1 MVIMENH
8 LAQSED
14 QLVDT
19 KFNRKANMITTVDVE
34 TSWQKTETGGYD
46 PSPFHPDNVLVSVGL
61 HSNYGDE
68 YYFTGHSERV
78 SKGGKARIQEVL
90 SETTLLVGHN
100 IKFDLMWLLESGLEY
115 TGRVY
120 DTMLGE
126 YILNRGIRKSLT
138 LEMSCRRRKI
148 GSKDDRIKEFM
159 DRGVSFE
166 NIPADIVE
174 EYGKIDVEITRKL
187 FDSQMADFRLPK
199 NKGLLM
205 TVKMMNEFLVVLSDM
220 ERNGININL
229 DELNQ
234 VEKEYR
240 AEFAYLKQKID
251 KIVYKQM
258 GDTKINLSSPE
269 QLSWLIYSAKPKDKK
284 EWAKIFNVGIDKN
297 TGKNK
302 KRPQY
307 SRIQFRNLVKDNTE
321 TIHKTVASQCMT
333 CHGKGVIKKIKKD
346 GSPFKNYTKC
356 SDCDGDG
363 YIYSS
368 IAKVAGFRQRPRN
381 VYDIAESGFRTDKLT
396 LNKIAAE
403 AEGEFKEFIDAIV
416 RHNAVDT
423 YLNTF
428 VEGLKNF
435 TNEKGFLHPKFMQ
448 AITATGRLSSRDPNF
463 QNQPRGKTFPIRKV
477 VTSRFQDG
485 KMMEI
490 DFAQLEFRTAVYLAQ
505 DKQGMEDI
513 KNKIDV
519 HQYTA
524 DIIGVSRQ
532 DAKAHTF
539 KPLYG
544 GVTGTED
551 EKRYYSKFLEKY
563 KDIKTWHEK
572 LQSEAIRFKQISLP
586 TGRQYAFPYAERTPW
601 GGSTYGTQIKNYPV
615 QGFATA
621 DIVPLACINIY
632 KLMQE
637 KKVKSLLINTVHDSI
652 VADVYPGEEDV
663 MSEIFNRGTADVIP
677 ALKQYYKIDFNV
689 PLDTEL
695 KIGYDWLNM
704 KEVN

>member
-1 MVIMENH
+1 
-8 LAQSED
+8 
-14 QLVDT
+14 
-19 KFNRKANMITTVDVE
+19 MITTVDVE
-34 TSWQKTETGGYD
+34 TSWQRNENGGYD
-46 PSPFHPDNVLVSVGL
+46 PSPFHPDNILVSVGI
-61 HSNYGDE
+61 NDE
-68 YYFTGHSERV
+68 YYFTNHSERV
-78 SKGGKARIQEVL
+78 DKGCFKNIQDTL
-90 SETTLLVGHN
+90 DKTTLLVGHN
-100 IKFDLMWLLESGLEY
+100 IKFDLMWLLEAGFKY
-115 TGRVY
+115 NGRVY

-138 LEMSCRRRKI
+138 LEMCCRRRRI
-148 GSKDDRIKEFM
+148 GSKDSSIKEYM
-159 DRGVSFE
+159 DRGISFE
-166 NIPADIVE
+166 NIPVDVVE
-174 EYGKIDVEITRKL
+174 EYGKIDVQITRSL
-187 FDSQMADFRLPK
+187 FDSQMADLRLDK
-199 NKGLLM
+199 NKNLLM
-205 TVKMMNEFLVVLSDM
+205 TVKMMNEFLIVLATM
-220 ERNGININL
+220 ERNGINIDTTEL
-229 DELNQ
+229 DR
-234 VEKEYR
+234 VEKEFR

-251 KIVYKQM
+251 KIVYRQM

-284 EWAKIFNVGIDKN
+284 HWAKIFNVGIDKS

-302 KRPQY
+302 RRPNY
-307 SRIQFRNLVKDNTE
+307 SRQQFRNLVSDNTDV
-321 TIHKTVASQCMT
+321 IHRTVAEQCIG
-333 CHGKGVIKKIKKD
+333 CKGKGVIKRIKKD
-346 GSPFKNYTKC
+346 GSPFKNYSKC
-356 SDCDGDG
+356 SECDGDG
-363 YIYSS
+363 YIYTPM
-368 IAKVAGFRQRPRN
+368 AKIAGFRQRPRS
-381 VYDIAESGFRTDKLT
+381 VYDIAESGFRTDRLT
-396 LNKIAAE
+396 LTKIASE

-448 AITATGRLSSRDPNF
+448 SITATGRLSSRDPNF

-477 VTSRFQDG
+477 VTSRFEGG
-485 KMMEI
+485 KILEI

-551 EKRYYSKFLEKY
+551 EKRYYTKFLEKY
-563 KDIKTWHEK
+563 KDIKKWHEN
-572 LQSEAIRFKQISLP
+572 LQSEAIRYKRVKLP
-586 TGRQYAFPYAERTPW
+586 TGREYAFPYAERTPW

-632 KLMQE
+632 KLMKEQD
-637 KKVKSLLINTVHDSI
+637 VKSLLVNTVHDSI

-663 MSEIFNRGTADVIP
+663 MSKIFKQGTSNVIP
-677 ALKQYYKIDFNV
+677 SLKQYYKINFNV
-689 PLDTEL
+689 PLDTET
-695 KIGYDWLNM
+695 KIGINWLQM
-704 KEVN
+704 EDIK

>member
-1 MVIMENH
+1 
-8 LAQSED
+8 
-14 QLVDT
+14 
-19 KFNRKANMITTVDVE
+19 MITTVDVE

-346 GSPFKNYTKC
+346 GSPFKNYSKC

-435 TNEKGFLHPKFMQ
+435 TNERGFLHPKFMQ

-663 MSEIFNRGTADVIP
+663 MSEIFKRGTADVIP

-704 KEVN
+704 KEVK

>member
-1 MVIMENH
+1 
-8 LAQSED
+8 
-14 QLVDT
+14 
-19 KFNRKANMITTVDVE
+19 MITTVDVE
-34 TSWQKTETGGYD
+34 TSWQKNENGGYD
-46 PSPFHPDNVLVSVGL
+46 PSPFHEDNILVSVGL
-61 HSNYGDE
+61 NSYWGDE
-68 YYFTGHSERV
+68 YYFTNHSERIDEGCFH
-78 SKGGKARIQEVL
+78 KIQETL
-90 SETTLLVGHN
+90 DKTTLLVGHN
-100 IKFDLMWLLESGLEY
+100 IKFDLMWLLEAGFKYS
-115 TGRVY
+115 GRVY

-126 YILNRGIRKSLT
+126 YILNKGIRKSLT

-148 GSKDDRIKEFM
+148 GSKDSAIKEWM

-166 NIPADIVE
+166 NIPADVVE
-174 EYGKIDVEITRKL
+174 EYGKIDVQITRRL
-187 FDSQMADFRLPK
+187 FDSQMADFKLEK
-199 NKGLLM
+199 NKHLLM
-205 TVKMMNEFLVVLSDM
+205 TAKMMNEFLVVLSDM
-220 ERNGININL
+220 ERNGININIE
-229 DELNQ
+229 DLNS
-234 VEKEYR
+234 VEREFR

-269 QLSWLIYSAKPKDKK
+269 QLSWLIYSIKPKDKK
-284 EWAKIFNVGIDKN
+284 EWCKIFNIGIDKN

-307 SRIQFRNLVKDNTE
+307 SRLQFRNLVTDNT
-321 TIHKTVASQCMT
+321 IPIFKTVAQQCLH
-333 CHGKGVIKKIKKD
+333 CKGKGVIKKIKKD
-346 GSPFKNYTKC
+346 GSPFKNYSKC
-356 SDCDGDG
+356 PECDGEG
-363 YIYSS
+363 YIYTEM
-368 IAKVAGFRQRPRN
+368 AKYAGFRQRPKS
-381 VYDIAESGFRTDKLT
+381 VYDVSESGFRTDKIT
-396 LNKIAAE
+396 LSKIAAE
-403 AEGEFKEFIDAIV
+403 AEGEFKEFIDAVV

-448 AITATGRLSSRDPNF
+448 AVTATGRLSSRDPNF

-477 VTSRFQDG
+477 VTSRFDG
-485 KMMEI
+485 GKILEI

-551 EKRYYSKFLEKY
+551 EKRYYTKFLEKY
-563 KDIKTWHEK
+563 KDIKTWHDR
-572 LQSEAIRFKQISLP
+572 LQSEAIRYKRFKLP
-586 TGRQYAFPYAERTPW
+586 TGREYSFPYAERTPW

-632 KLMQE
+632 KLM
-637 KKVKSLLINTVHDSI
+637 KDKGVKSLLVNTVHDSI

-663 MSEIFNRGTADVIP
+663 MSDIFNQGTADVIP

-695 KIGYDWLNM
+695 KIGNNWLDM
-704 KEVN
+704 KEVNHND

>member
-1 MVIMENH
+1 
-8 LAQSED
+8 
-14 QLVDT
+14 
-19 KFNRKANMITTVDVE
+19 MITTVDVE
-34 TSWQKTETGGYD
+34 TSWQKTDTGGYD
-46 PSPFHPDNVLVSVGL
+46 PSPFHPDNILVSVGI
-61 HSNYGDE
+61 NDE
-68 YYFTGHSERV
+68 YYFTNHSERV
-78 SKGGKARIQEVL
+78 DEGCYHKIQSIL
-90 SETTLLVGHN
+90 DKTTLLIGHN
-100 IKFDLMWLLESGLEY
+100 IKFDLMWLLESGFKY

-148 GSKDDRIKEFM
+148 GSKDSAIKEWT
-159 DRGVSFE
+159 DRGIPFQD
-166 NIPADIVE
+166 IPADVVE
-174 EYGKIDVEITRKL
+174 EYGKIDVAITRRL
-187 FDSQMADFRLPK
+187 FDSQMNDLKMAK

-205 TVKMMNEFLVVLSDM
+205 TLKMMNEFLVVLSDM

-229 DELNQ
+229 EELHS

-269 QLSWLIYSAKPKDKK
+269 QLSWLIYSKKPKDKK
-284 EWAKIFNVGIDKN
+284 EWAKIFNVGIDKS

-302 KRPQY
+302 RRPQY
-307 SRIQFRNLVKDNTE
+307 SRQQFRNLVSDNTE
-321 TIHKTVASQCMT
+321 VIHKTVAQQCHT
-333 CHGKGVIKKIKKD
+333 CKGKGVIKKLKKD
-346 GSPFKNYTKC
+346 GSPYKNYTKC
-356 SDCDGDG
+356 PDCDGDG
-363 YIYSS
+363 YLYTPM
-368 IAKVAGFRQRPRN
+368 AKIAGFRQVPRS
-381 VYDIAESGFRTDKLT
+381 VYDIAESGFRTDRIT

-403 AEGEFKEFIDAIV
+403 AEGEFKDFIDAIV

-477 VTSRFQDG
+477 VTSRFKDG
-485 KMMEI
+485 MILEV
-490 DFAQLEFRTAVYLAQ
+490 DFAQLEFRTAVFLAQ

-551 EKRYYSKFLEKY
+551 EKRYYTKFLEKY
-563 KDIKTWHEK
+563 KDIKVWHDQ
-572 LQSEAIRFKQISLP
+572 LQSEAIRFKRVKLP
-586 TGRQYAFPYAERTPW
+586 TGREYSFPYAERTPW

-632 KLMQE
+632 KLMKE
-637 KKVKSLLINTVHDSI
+637 KNVKSLLVNTVHDSI
-652 VADVYPGEEDV
+652 VADVHPDEKYIMGK
-663 MSEIFNRGTADVIP
+663 IFEQGTADVIP
-677 ALKQYYKIDFNV
+677 ALKEYYKINFNV
-689 PLDTEL
+689 PLDTEI
-695 KIGYDWLNM
+695 KIGYNWLDM
-704 KEVN
+704 EEIEIA

>member
-1 MVIMENH
+1 
-8 LAQSED
+8 
-14 QLVDT
+14 
-19 KFNRKANMITTVDVE
+19 MITTVDVE
-34 TSWQKTETGGYD
+34 TSWQKNENGGYD
-46 PSPFHPDNVLVSVGL
+46 PSPFHPDNILVSVGL
-61 HSNYGDE
+61 DSKCGEE
-68 YYFTGHSERV
+68 YYFTNHSERIDRGCAV
-78 SKGGKARIQEVL
+78 KIQDTL
-90 SETTLLVGHN
+90 NKTTLLVGHN
-100 IKFDLMWLLESGLEY
+100 IKFDLMWLLESGFKY
-115 TGRVY
+115 NGRVY

-126 YILNRGIRKSLT
+126 YILNRGVRKSLT
-138 LEMSCRRRKI
+138 LEMCCRRRKI
-148 GSKDDRIKEFM
+148 GSKDSSVKEYM

-166 NIPADIVE
+166 NIPKDIVE
-174 EYGKIDVEITRKL
+174 EYGRIDVKITRSL
-187 FDSQMADFRLPK
+187 FDSQMADLRSEK

-220 ERNGININL
+220 ERNGINVDLNEL
-229 DELNQ
+229 DR
-234 VEKEYR
+234 VEKEFR

-251 KIVYKQM
+251 KIVYRQM

-269 QLSWLIYSAKPKDKK
+269 QLAWLIYSMKPKDKK
-284 EWAKIFNVGIDKN
+284 QWAKIFNVGIDKS
-297 TGKNK
+297 TGKS
-302 KRPQY
+302 KRRPNY
-307 SRIQFRNLVKDNTE
+307 SRQQFRNLVADNTE
-321 TIHKTVASQCMT
+321 VIYRTVAEQCIA
-333 CHGKGVIKKIKKD
+333 CHGKGVIKRIKKD

-356 SDCDGDG
+356 SDCDGEG
-363 YIYSS
+363 YIYTPM
-368 IAKVAGFRQRPRN
+368 AKVAGFRQRPRS
-381 VYDIAESGFRTDKLT
+381 VYDIAESGFRTDRIT
-396 LNKIAAE
+396 LSKIASE

-463 QNQPRGKTFPIRKV
+463 QNQPRGRTFPIRKV
-477 VTSRFQDG
+477 VTSRFEGG
-485 KMMEI
+485 KILEI

-513 KNKIDV
+513 KNNIDV

-551 EKRYYSKFLEKY
+551 EKRYYTKFLDKY
-563 KDIKTWHEK
+563 KDIKKWHEK
-572 LQSEAIRFKQISLP
+572 LQSEAIRYKRIKLP
-586 TGRQYAFPYAERTPW
+586 TGREYAFPFAERTPW

-621 DIVPLACINIY
+621 DIVPMACINIY
-632 KLMQE
+632 KIMQD
-637 KKVKSLLINTVHDSI
+637 KGVKSLLVNTVHDSI

-663 MSEIFNRGTADVIP
+663 MSEIFKQGTSDVIP
-677 ALKQYYKIDFNV
+677 SLKTYYNINFNV
-689 PLDTEL
+689 PLDTES
-695 KIGYDWLNM
+695 KIGINWLQM
-704 KEVN
+704 EDIK

>member
-1 MVIMENH
+1 MDTMENH
-8 LAQSED
+8 LAQLED

-19 KFNRKANMITTVDVE
+19 KINRKANMITTVDVE

-346 GSPFKNYTKC
+346 GSPFKNYSKC

-704 KEVN
+704 KEVK

>member
-1 MVIMENH
+1 
-8 LAQSED
+8 
-14 QLVDT
+14 
-19 KFNRKANMITTVDVE
+19 MITTVDVE
-34 TSWQKTETGGYD
+34 TSYQKTETGGYD
-46 PSPFHPDNVLVSVGL
+46 PSPFHPDNILVSVGI
-61 HSNYGDE
+61 NDE
-68 YYFTGHSERV
+68 YYFTNHSERID
-78 SKGGKARIQEVL
+78 KGCYHKIQSIL
-90 SETTLLVGHN
+90 DKTTLLVGHN
-100 IKFDLMWLLESGLEY
+100 IKFDLMWLLESGFKY

-148 GSKDDRIKEFM
+148 GSKDSRIKDYM
-159 DRGVSFE
+159 DRGMSFE
-166 NIPADIVE
+166 DIPADIVE
-174 EYGKIDVEITRKL
+174 EYGKIDVQITRRL
-187 FDSQMADFRLPK
+187 FDSQMQDLRLPK
-199 NKGLLM
+199 NKDLLM
-205 TVKMMNEFLVVLSDM
+205 TLKMMNEFLIVLCDM
-220 ERNGININL
+220 EINGININVEDL
-229 DELNQ
+229 SN

-269 QLSWLIYSAKPKDKK
+269 QLSWLIYSMKPKDKK
-284 EWAKIFNVGIDKN
+284 EWAKIFNVGIDKS

-302 KRPQY
+302 RRPQF
-307 SRIQFRNLVKDNTE
+307 SRTQFRTLVSDNTDA
-321 TIHKTVASQCMT
+321 IYRTVAEQCII
-333 CHGKGVIKKIKKD
+333 CHGKGVIKRIKKD
-346 GSPFKNYTKC
+346 GSPYKNYTKC
-356 SDCDGDG
+356 SDCNGDG
-363 YIYSS
+363 YIYTPM
-368 IAKVAGFRQRPRN
+368 AKLAGFRQRPRS
-381 VYDIAESGFRTDKLT
+381 VYDIAESGFRTDKIT
-396 LNKIAAE
+396 LNKISAE

-416 RHNAVDT
+416 RHNAVST
-423 YLNTF
+423 YLDTF
-428 VEGLKNF
+428 VDGLKNF
-435 TNEKGFLHPKFMQ
+435 TNENGFLHPKFMQ
-448 AITATGRLSSRDPNF
+448 AVTATGRLSSRDPNF

-477 VTSRFQDG
+477 VTSRFDKG
-485 KMMEI
+485 SILEI
-490 DFAQLEFRTAVYLAQ
+490 DFAQLEFRTAVYLSQ

-513 KNKIDV
+513 KNNIDV

-563 KDIKTWHEK
+563 KDIKTWHDK
-572 LQSEAIRFKQISLP
+572 LQSEAIRFKRIKLP
-586 TGRQYAFPYAERTPW
+586 TGREYAFPYAERTPW

-632 KLMQE
+632 NLM
-637 KKVKSLLINTVHDSI
+637 KKNKVKSLLINTVHDSI

-663 MSEIFNRGTADVIP
+663 MSKIFKQGTADVIP
-677 ALKQYYKIDFNV
+677 ALKQYYNIDFNV
-689 PLDTEL
+689 PLDTEI

>member
-1 MVIMENH
+1 
-8 LAQSED
+8 
-14 QLVDT
+14 
-19 KFNRKANMITTVDVE
+19 MITTVDVE
-34 TSWQKTETGGYD
+34 TSWQKNENGGYD
-46 PSPFHPDNVLVSVGL
+46 PSPFHPDNILVSVGI
-61 HSNYGDE
+61 NDE
-68 YYFTGHSERV
+68 YYFTNHSERID
-78 SKGGKARIQEVL
+78 KGCYHDIQSIL
-90 SETTLLVGHN
+90 DKTTLLIGHN
-100 IKFDLMWLLESGLEY
+100 IKFDLMWLLESGFKY

-166 NIPADIVE
+166 NIPVDIVE
-174 EYGKIDVEITRKL
+174 EYGKIDVQITRRL
-187 FDSQMADFRLPK
+187 FDSQMSDFKLEK
-199 NKGLLM
+199 NKHLLL
-205 TVKMMNEFLVVLSDM
+205 TAKMMNEFLVVLTDM
-220 ERNGININL
+220 ERNGININIE
-229 DELNQ
+229 ELGK

-269 QLSWLIYSAKPKDKK
+269 QLSWLIYSMKPKDKK
-284 EWAKIFNVGIDKN
+284 QWAKIFNVGIDKS

-302 KRPQY
+302 RRPQY
-307 SRIQFRNLVKDNTE
+307 SRVKFRNLVSENTE
-321 TIHKTVASQCMT
+321 VIHRTVAEQCIA
-333 CHGKGVIKKIKKD
+333 CHGKGVIKRIKKD
-346 GSPFKNYTKC
+346 GSPYKNYTKC
-356 SDCDGDG
+356 SECDGDG
-363 YIYSS
+363 YVYTPM
-368 IAKVAGFRQRPRN
+368 AKVAGFRQRPRS
-381 VYDIAESGFRTDKLT
+381 VYDIAESGFRTDRIT
-396 LNKIAAE
+396 LSKIASE
-403 AEGEFKEFIDAIV
+403 AEGEFKEFIDSIV

-435 TNEKGFLHPKFMQ
+435 TNKKGFLHPKFMQ
-448 AITATGRLSSRDPNF
+448 AVTATGRLSSRDPNF

-477 VTSRFQDG
+477 VTSRFNNG
-485 KMMEI
+485 KILEV
-490 DFAQLEFRTAVYLAQ
+490 DFSQLEFRTAVYLAQ

-551 EKRYYSKFLEKY
+551 EKRYYTKFLEKY
-563 KDIKTWHEK
+563 KDIKVWHEK
-572 LQSEAIRFKQISLP
+572 LQTEAIKYKRVKLP
-586 TGRQYAFPYAERTPW
+586 TGREYSFPYAERTPW
-601 GGSTYGTQIKNYPV
+601 GGSTYATQIKNYPV

-621 DIVPLACINIY
+621 DIVPLACININ
-632 KLMQE
+632 KLMKE
-637 KKVKSLLINTVHDSI
+637 KKVKSLLVNTVHDSI

-663 MSEIFNRGTADVIP
+663 MSNIFKQGTADVIP
-677 ALKQYYKIDFNV
+677 ALKQYYNIDFNV

>member
-1 MVIMENH
+1 
-8 LAQSED
+8 
-14 QLVDT
+14 
-19 KFNRKANMITTVDVE
+19 MITTVDVE
-34 TSWQKTETGGYD
+34 TSWQKNENGGYD
-46 PSPFHPDNVLVSVGL
+46 PSPFHQDNILVSVGL
-61 HSNYGDE
+61 NSYWGDE
-68 YYFTGHSERV
+68 YYFTNHSERIDEGCFH
-78 SKGGKARIQEVL
+78 KIQETL
-90 SETTLLVGHN
+90 DKTTLLVGHN
-100 IKFDLMWLLESGLEY
+100 IKFDLMWLLEAGFKYS
-115 TGRVY
+115 GRVY

-126 YILNRGIRKSLT
+126 YILNKGIRKSLT

-148 GSKDDRIKEFM
+148 GSKDSAIKEWM

-166 NIPADIVE
+166 NIPADVVE
-174 EYGKIDVEITRKL
+174 EYGKIDVQITRRL
-187 FDSQMADFRLPK
+187 FDSQMADFKLEK
-199 NKGLLM
+199 NKHLLM
-205 TVKMMNEFLVVLSDM
+205 TAKMMNEFLVVLSDM
-220 ERNGININL
+220 ERNGININIE
-229 DELNQ
+229 DLNS
-234 VEKEYR
+234 VEREFR

-269 QLSWLIYSAKPKDKK
+269 QLSWLIYSIKPKDKK
-284 EWAKIFNVGIDKN
+284 EWCKIFNIGIDKN

-307 SRIQFRNLVKDNTE
+307 SRLQFRNLVTDNT
-321 TIHKTVASQCMT
+321 IPIFKTVAQQCLH
-333 CHGKGVIKKIKKD
+333 CKGKGVIKKIKKD
-346 GSPFKNYTKC
+346 GSPFKNYSKC
-356 SDCDGDG
+356 PECDGEG
-363 YIYSS
+363 YIYTEM
-368 IAKVAGFRQRPRN
+368 AKYAGFRQRPKS
-381 VYDIAESGFRTDKLT
+381 VYDVSESGFRTDKIT
-396 LNKIAAE
+396 LSKIAAE
-403 AEGEFKEFIDAIV
+403 AEGEFKEFIDAVV

-448 AITATGRLSSRDPNF
+448 AVTATGRLSSRDPNF

-477 VTSRFQDG
+477 VTSRFDG
-485 KMMEI
+485 GKILEI

-551 EKRYYSKFLEKY
+551 EKRYYTKFLEKY
-563 KDIKTWHEK
+563 KDIKTWHDR
-572 LQSEAIRFKQISLP
+572 LQSEAIRYKRIKLP
-586 TGRQYAFPYAERTPW
+586 TGREYSFPYAERTPW

-632 KLMQE
+632 KLM
-637 KKVKSLLINTVHDSI
+637 KDKGVKSLLVNTVHDSI

-663 MSEIFNRGTADVIP
+663 MSDIFNQGTADVIP

-689 PLDTEL
+689 PLDT
-695 KIGYDWLNM
+695 
-704 KEVN
+704 

>member
-1 MVIMENH
+1 
-8 LAQSED
+8 
-14 QLVDT
+14 
-19 KFNRKANMITTVDVE
+19 MITTVDVE

-46 PSPFHPDNVLVSVGL
+46 PSPFHPDNILVSVGI
-61 HSNYGDE
+61 NDE
-68 YYFTGHSERV
+68 YYFTNHSERV
-78 SKGGKARIQEVL
+78 DKGCASKIQSIL
-90 SETTLLVGHN
+90 DKTTLLIGHN
-100 IKFDLMWLLESGLEY
+100 IKFDLMWLLESGFKY
-115 TGRVY
+115 SGRVY

-126 YILNRGIRKSLT
+126 YVLNRGVRKSLT
-138 LEMSCRRRKI
+138 LEMSCRRRRI
-148 GSKDDRIKEFM
+148 GSKDSRIKEFT
-159 DRGVSFE
+159 DRG
-166 NIPADIVE
+166 IPFQDIPVDLVE
-174 EYGKIDVEITRKL
+174 EYGRIDVEITRRL
-187 FDSQMADFRLPK
+187 FDSQMGDLKMAK

-205 TVKMMNEFLVVLSDM
+205 TLKMMNEFLIVLSDM
-220 ERNGININL
+220 ERNGINIKL
-229 DELNQ
+229 DELSK

-269 QLSWLIYSAKPKDKK
+269 QLSWLIYSKKPKDKK
-284 EWAKIFNVGIDKN
+284 DWARIFNVGIDKS

-302 KRPQY
+302 RRPNF
-307 SRIQFRNLVKDNTE
+307 SRIQFRNLVSDNSE
-321 TIHKTVASQCMT
+321 AIYKTTAEQCVG
-333 CHGKGVIKKIKKD
+333 CKGKGVIRKVKKD
-346 GSPFKNYTKC
+346 GSPYKNYTKC
-356 SDCDGDG
+356 DECHGDG
-363 YIYSS
+363 YKYVSMGR
-368 IAKVAGFRQRPRN
+368 VAGFQQRPRS
-381 VYDIAESGFRTDKLT
+381 VYDIAEAGFRTDRIT
-396 LNKIAAE
+396 LSKIAGE
-403 AEGEFKEFIDAIV
+403 AEGEFKQFIDSIV

-428 VEGLKNF
+428 VTGLKNF

-477 VTSRFQDG
+477 VTSRFDKG
-485 KMMEI
+485 SILEI
-490 DFAQLEFRTAVYLAQ
+490 DFAQLEFRTAVFLAQ

-551 EKRYYSKFLEKY
+551 EKRYYTKFLEKY
-563 KDIKTWHEK
+563 KDIKKWHEN
-572 LQSEAIRFKQISLP
+572 LQSEAIRYKRVKLP
-586 TGRQYAFPYAERTPW
+586 TGREYAFPYAERTPW

-632 KLMQE
+632 KLMKEQD
-637 KKVKSLLINTVHDSI
+637 VKSLLVNTVHDSI

-663 MSEIFNRGTADVIP
+663 MSKIFKQGTSNVIP
-677 ALKQYYKIDFNV
+677 SLKEYYKINFNV
-689 PLDTEL
+689 PLDTET
-695 KIGYDWLNM
+695 KIGINWLQM
-704 KEVN
+704 EDIK

>member
-1 MVIMENH
+1 
-8 LAQSED
+8 
-14 QLVDT
+14 
-19 KFNRKANMITTVDVE
+19 MITTVDVE
-34 TSWQKTETGGYD
+34 TSYQKTETGGYD
-46 PSPFHPDNVLVSVGL
+46 PSPFHPDNILVSVGI
-61 HSNYGDE
+61 NDE
-68 YYFTGHSERV
+68 YYFTNHSERIDEGCYH
-78 SKGGKARIQEVL
+78 KIQAIL
-90 SETTLLVGHN
+90 DKTTLLVGHN
-100 IKFDLMWLLESGLEY
+100 IKFDLMWLLESGFKY
-115 TGRVY
+115 NGRVY

-148 GSKDDRIKEFM
+148 GSKDSSIKEFM

-166 NIPADIVE
+166 NIPVDVVE
-174 EYGKIDVEITRKL
+174 EYGKIDVQITRKL

-205 TVKMMNEFLVVLSDM
+205 TVKMMNEFLIVLSDM
-220 ERNGININL
+220 ETNGININIE
-229 DELNQ
+229 DLNK
-234 VEKEYR
+234 VEKEFR

-269 QLSWLIYSAKPKDKK
+269 QLSWLIYSMKPKDKK
-284 EWAKIFNVGIDKN
+284 EWAKIFNVGIDKS

-302 KRPQY
+302 RRPNY
-307 SRIQFRNLVKDNTE
+307 SRQQFRNLVADNTE
-321 TIHKTVASQCMT
+321 TIHRTVAEQCIS
-333 CHGKGVIKKIKKD
+333 CKGKGVIKRIKKD
-346 GSPFKNYTKC
+346 GSPYKNYTKC
-356 SDCDGDG
+356 SECDGEG
-363 YIYSS
+363 YIYTPM
-368 IAKVAGFRQRPRN
+368 AKVAGFRQRPRS
-381 VYDIAESGFRTDKLT
+381 VYDIAESGFRTDKIT

-403 AEGEFKEFIDAIV
+403 AEGEFKEFIDSIV

-428 VEGLKNF
+428 VEGLKSF

-448 AITATGRLSSRDPNF
+448 AVTATGRLSSRDPNF

-477 VTSRFQDG
+477 VTSRFDKG
-485 KMMEI
+485 SILEI

-551 EKRYYSKFLEKY
+551 EKRYYTKFLEKY
-563 KDIKTWHEK
+563 KDIKVWHEK
-572 LQSEAIRFKQISLP
+572 LQTEAIRFKQIKLP
-586 TGRQYAFPYAERTPW
+586 TGREYAFPYAERTPW

-621 DIVPLACINIY
+621 DIVPIACINIY
-632 KLMQE
+632 KLMQ
-637 KKVKSLLINTVHDSI
+637 KHKVKSLLVNTVHDSI

-663 MSEIFNRGTADVIP
+663 MSKIFKQGTADVIP
-677 ALKQYYKIDFNV
+677 ALKQYYNIDFNV

-704 KEVN
+704 KEVS

>member
-1 MVIMENH
+1 
-8 LAQSED
+8 
-14 QLVDT
+14 
-19 KFNRKANMITTVDVE
+19 MITTVDVE
-34 TSWQKTETGGYD
+34 TSWQKTENGGYD
-46 PSPFHPDNVLVSVGL
+46 PSPFHPDNILVSVGI
-61 HSNYGDE
+61 NDE
-68 YYFTGHSERV
+68 YYFTNHSERIDDGCYH
-78 SKGGKARIQEVL
+78 KIQSIL
-90 SETTLLVGHN
+90 DKSTLLIGHN
-100 IKFDLMWLLESGLEY
+100 IKFDLMWLLEAGFKY
-115 TGRVY
+115 NGRVY

-138 LEMSCRRRKI
+138 LEMCCRRRKI
-148 GSKDDRIKEFM
+148 GSKDNRIKEFT
-159 DRGVSFE
+159 DRGISFE

-174 EYGKIDVEITRKL
+174 EYGRIDVEITKRL
-187 FDSQMADFRLPK
+187 FNSQMQDFRLPK
-199 NKGLLM
+199 NKDLLM
-205 TVKMMNEFLVVLSDM
+205 TAKMMNEFLVVLSDM
-220 ERNGININL
+220 EINGININL
-229 DELNQ
+229 DELNK

-269 QLSWLIYSAKPKDKK
+269 QLSWLIYSIKPKDKK

-307 SRIQFRNLVKDNTE
+307 SRIQFRNLVADNTE
-321 TIHKTVASQCMT
+321 TIYRTVASQCLT
-333 CHGKGVIKKIKKD
+333 CSGKGVVRKIKKD
-346 GSPFKNYTKC
+346 GSPYKNYSKC

-363 YIYSS
+363 YIYSA
-368 IAKVAGFRQRPRN
+368 IAKIAGFRQRPRN
-381 VYDIAESGFRTDKLT
+381 VYDIAESGFRTDRIT
-396 LNKIAAE
+396 LNKIASE

-477 VTSRFQDG
+477 VTSRFDKG
-485 KMMEI
+485 SILEI
-490 DFAQLEFRTAVYLAQ
+490 DFAQLEFRTAVFLAQ

-551 EKRYYSKFLEKY
+551 EKRYYTKFLEKY
-563 KDIKTWHEK
+563 KDIKKWHEE
-572 LQSEAIRFKQISLP
+572 LQSEAIRFKRVKLP
-586 TGRQYAFPYAERTPW
+586 TGREYAFPYAERTPW

-621 DIVPLACINIY
+621 DIVPLACINIS
-632 KLMQE
+632 KLMKKQ
-637 KKVKSLLINTVHDSI
+637 KVKSLLVNTVHDSI

-663 MSEIFNRGTADVIP
+663 MSNIFKQGTADVIP
-677 ALKQYYKIDFNV
+677 ALKEYYKINFNV

-704 KEVN
+704 KEVNND

>member
-1 MVIMENH
+1 
-8 LAQSED
+8 
-14 QLVDT
+14 
-19 KFNRKANMITTVDVE
+19 MITTVDVE
-34 TSWQKTETGGYD
+34 TSWQKNENGGYD
-46 PSPFHPDNVLVSVGL
+46 PSPFHQDNILVSVGL
-61 HSNYGDE
+61 NSYWGDE
-68 YYFTGHSERV
+68 YYFTNHSERIDEGCFH
-78 SKGGKARIQEVL
+78 KIQETL
-90 SETTLLVGHN
+90 DKTTLLVGHN
-100 IKFDLMWLLESGLEY
+100 IKFDLMWLLEAGFKYS
-115 TGRVY
+115 GRVY

-126 YILNRGIRKSLT
+126 YILNKGIRKSLT

-148 GSKDDRIKEFM
+148 GSKDSAIKEWM

-166 NIPADIVE
+166 NIPADVVE
-174 EYGKIDVEITRKL
+174 EYGKIDVQITRRL
-187 FDSQMADFRLPK
+187 FDSQMADFKLEK
-199 NKGLLM
+199 NKHLLM
-205 TVKMMNEFLVVLSDM
+205 TAKMMNEFLVVLSDM
-220 ERNGININL
+220 ERNGININIE
-229 DELNQ
+229 DLNS
-234 VEKEYR
+234 VEREFR

-269 QLSWLIYSAKPKDKK
+269 QLSWLIYSIKPKDKK
-284 EWAKIFNVGIDKN
+284 EWCKIFNIGIDKN

-307 SRIQFRNLVKDNTE
+307 SRLQFRNLVTDNT
-321 TIHKTVASQCMT
+321 IPIFKTVAQQCLH
-333 CHGKGVIKKIKKD
+333 CKGKGVIKKIKKD
-346 GSPFKNYTKC
+346 GSPFKNYSKC
-356 SDCDGDG
+356 PECDGEG
-363 YIYSS
+363 YIYTEM
-368 IAKVAGFRQRPRN
+368 AKYAGFRQRPKS
-381 VYDIAESGFRTDKLT
+381 VYDVSESGFRTDKIT
-396 LNKIAAE
+396 LSKIAAE
-403 AEGEFKEFIDAIV
+403 AEGEFKEFIDAVV

-448 AITATGRLSSRDPNF
+448 AVTATGRLSSRDPNF

-477 VTSRFQDG
+477 VTSRFDG
-485 KMMEI
+485 GKILEI

-551 EKRYYSKFLEKY
+551 EKRYYTKFLEKY
-563 KDIKTWHEK
+563 KDIKTWHDR
-572 LQSEAIRFKQISLP
+572 LQSEAIRYKRIKLP
-586 TGRQYAFPYAERTPW
+586 TGREYSFPYAERTPW

-632 KLMQE
+632 KLM
-637 KKVKSLLINTVHDSI
+637 KDKGVKSLLVNTVHDSI
-652 VADVYPGEEDV
+652 VADVYPGEENV
-663 MSEIFNRGTADVIP
+663 MSDIFNQGTADVIP

-695 KIGYDWLNM
+695 KIGNNWLDM
-704 KEVN
+704 KEVNHND

>member
-1 MVIMENH
+1 
-8 LAQSED
+8 
-14 QLVDT
+14 
-19 KFNRKANMITTVDVE
+19 MITTVDVE

-46 PSPFHPDNVLVSVGL
+46 PSPFHPDNILVSVGI
-61 HSNYGDE
+61 NDE
-68 YYFTGHSERV
+68 YYFTNHSERV
-78 SKGGKARIQEVL
+78 DEGCYHKIQSIL
-90 SETTLLVGHN
+90 DKTTLLIGHN
-100 IKFDLMWLLESGLEY
+100 IKFDLMWLLESGFKY

-148 GSKDDRIKEFM
+148 GSKDSAIKEFT
-159 DRGVSFE
+159 DRG
-166 NIPADIVE
+166 IPFQDIPVDVVE
-174 EYGKIDVEITRKL
+174 EYGRIDVQITKRL
-187 FDSQMADFRLPK
+187 FDSQMQDFKLPK
-199 NKGLLM
+199 NKSLLM
-205 TVKMMNEFLVVLSDM
+205 TAKMMNEFLVVLSDM

-229 DELNQ
+229 EDLNN
-234 VEKEYR
+234 VEKEFR

-269 QLSWLIYSAKPKDKK
+269 QLSWLIYSIKPKDKK
-284 EWAKIFNVGIDKN
+284 DWCKIFNIGIDKN

-307 SRIQFRNLVKDNTE
+307 SRLQFRNLVTDNT
-321 TIHKTVASQCMT
+321 TPIFRTVASQCMG
-333 CHGKGVIKKIKKD
+333 CKGKGVIKRIKKD
-346 GSPFKNYTKC
+346 GSPFKNYSKC
-356 SDCDGDG
+356 VDCDGEG
-363 YIYSS
+363 YIYTEM
-368 IAKVAGFRQRPRN
+368 AKYAGFRQRPKS
-381 VYDIAESGFRTDKLT
+381 VYDVAESGFRTDKIT
-396 LNKIAAE
+396 LSKIAAE
-403 AEGEFKEFIDAIV
+403 AEGEFKEFIDAVV

-448 AITATGRLSSRDPNF
+448 AVTATGRLSSRDPNF

-477 VTSRFQDG
+477 VTSRFDG
-485 KMMEI
+485 GKILEI

-551 EKRYYSKFLEKY
+551 EKRYYTKFLEKY
-563 KDIKTWHEK
+563 KDIKTWHDK
-572 LQSEAIRFKQISLP
+572 LQSEAIRYKRIKLP
-586 TGRQYAFPYAERTPW
+586 TGREYSFPYAERTPW

-632 KLMQE
+632 KLM
-637 KKVKSLLINTVHDSI
+637 KDKGVKSLLVNTVHDSI

-663 MSEIFNRGTADVIP
+663 MSDIFNQGTADVIP

-695 KIGYDWLNM
+695 KIGNNWLDM
-704 KEVN
+704 KEVNHND

>member
-1 MVIMENH
+1 
-8 LAQSED
+8 
-14 QLVDT
+14 
-19 KFNRKANMITTVDVE
+19 MITTVDVE

-46 PSPFHPDNVLVSVGL
+46 PSPFHEDNILVSVGI
-61 HSNYGDE
+61 NE
-68 YYFTGHSERV
+68 QYYFTNHSERV
-78 SKGGKARIQEVL
+78 DKGCYEKIQDTL
-90 SETTLLVGHN
+90 DKTTLLVGHN
-100 IKFDLMWLLESGLEY
+100 IKFDLMWLLEAGFKY

-346 GSPFKNYTKC
+346 GSPFKNYSKC

-477 VTSRFQDG
+477 VTSRFKDG

>member
-1 MVIMENH
+1 
-8 LAQSED
+8 
-14 QLVDT
+14 
-19 KFNRKANMITTVDVE
+19 MITTVDVE
-34 TSWQKTETGGYD
+34 TSYQKTENGGYD
-46 PSPFHPDNVLVSVGL
+46 PSPFHEDNILVSVGL
-61 HSNYGDE
+61 NSYFGDE
-68 YYFTGHSERV
+68 YYFTNHSERIDEGCYH
-78 SKGGKARIQEVL
+78 KIQETL
-90 SETTLLVGHN
+90 DKTTLLVGHN
-100 IKFDLMWLLESGLEY
+100 IKFDLMWLLESGFKY
-115 TGRVY
+115 SGRVY

-148 GSKDDRIKEFM
+148 GSKDSAIKEWM

-166 NIPADIVE
+166 NIPAEVVE
-174 EYGKIDVEITRKL
+174 EYGKIDVQITRRL
-187 FDSQMADFRLPK
+187 FDSQMADFKLPK

-205 TVKMMNEFLVVLSDM
+205 TAKMMNEFLVVLSDM

-229 DELNQ
+229 EDLNN
-234 VEKEYR
+234 VEKEFR

-269 QLSWLIYSAKPKDKK
+269 QLSWLIYSMKPKDKK
-284 EWAKIFNVGIDKN
+284 NWAKIFNVGIDKN

-302 KRPQY
+302 RRPNY
-307 SRIQFRNLVKDNTE
+307 SRQQFRNLVADNTE
-321 TIHKTVASQCMT
+321 VIHRTVAEQCIG
-333 CHGKGVIKKIKKD
+333 CHGKGVIKRIKKD
-346 GSPFKNYTKC
+346 GSPFKNYSKC
-356 SDCDGDG
+356 SDCDGEG
-363 YIYSS
+363 YIYTPM
-368 IAKVAGFRQRPRN
+368 AKVAGFRQRPRS
-381 VYDIAESGFRTDKLT
+381 VYDIAESGFRTDKIT

-403 AEGEFKEFIDAIV
+403 AEGEFKEFIDAVV

-428 VEGLKNF
+428 VEGLKSF

-448 AITATGRLSSRDPNF
+448 AVTATGRLSSRDPNF

-477 VTSRFQDG
+477 VTSRFDKG
-485 KMMEI
+485 SILEI

-505 DKQGMEDI
+505 DSQGMEDI

-572 LQSEAIRFKQISLP
+572 LQSEAIRFKQIKLP
-586 TGRQYAFPYAERTPW
+586 TGREYAFPYAERTPW

-621 DIVPLACINIY
+621 DIVPLACINIH

-637 KKVKSLLINTVHDSI
+637 QKVKSLLVNTVHDSI

-663 MSEIFNRGTADVIP
+663 MSKIFKQGTADVIP
-677 ALKQYYKIDFNV
+677 ALKEYYKINFNV

-704 KEVN
+704 KEVG